1 MFSKTAIERVNN
13 ATGKLRIALLFSLFF
28 LLSSQLKAQE
38 NKTEKPDSLVK
49 EKTLVLDSVKLSLL
63 AKSDSSSVQWLS
75 KKDSILQS
83 LNNKPDSLQMKAH
96 HVLDS
101 SLVRVNT
108 TLDSLNKLA
117 NVPAG
122 IYQKT
127 VDSVYVRFQ
136 KNVLDKIKNPGDTL
150 NTSVNKR
157 IASIESTMKSKTQR
171 LDSLMQVYGVENRL
185 PVAGRI
191 DATIPSSSP
200 DLPGSNLLNPDF
212 TLPTDTKLSL
222 PNSPSLALPELDIP
236 FKEEITAV
244 TSKVGEAGNLVKEAG
259 TYAKDV
265 NTIKEEGLMASEKL
279 PELAEQKLLS
289 LEQVA
294 PVKQEL
300 LKGEA
305 IKKQME
311 VVMPEAPSQEELQ
324 REAWKKTQ
332 EKAVDHF
339 AGHEEVLEGSIDKV
353 NAYKQKYET
362 VGSVVDINKKPV
374 NPLKAKPLI
383 ERIVPGFYLQYQR
396 KGYYMLDV
404 NPYAGYQLKTW
415 LTTGAGW
422 SHRFIYEGDHPISR
436 ERSLVYGPRIFADA
450 GLGKGFVLHVETE
463 MMNCFVAD
471 NIVNKADVGKREW
484 VWGMQTGLKKE
495 FPIYRGFRGIV
506 LIQYNLFDF
515 NHSSPYADR
524 LNSRIGFQ
532 WYLKKKKSQTPSPPE
547 DATKKESETK

>member
-1 MFSKTAIERVNN
+1 MFSKT
-13 ATGKLRIALLFSLFF
+13 GIAQLSNTINKRRLGLLI
-28 LLSSQLKAQE
+28 LLCCLCFTQLHAQE
-38 NKTEKPDSLVK
+38 TKTEKLDSLVK
-49 EKTLVLDSVKLSLL
+49 EKKLVLDSLKLSLRTVGDSTG
-63 AKSDSSSVQWLS
+63 AKWLS
-75 KKDSILQS
+75 KKDSVLQS
-83 LNNKPDSLQMKAH
+83 INNKPDSLQIKAH

-101 SLVRVNT
+101 SLMRVNT

-127 VDSVYVRFQ
+127 VDSVYAKFQ

-157 IASIESTMKSKTQR
+157 IASIESTMKHKTQR
-171 LDSLMQVYGVENRL
+171 LDSLMQVYGVENSL
-185 PVAGRI
+185 PVAGRV
-191 DATIPSSSP
+191 DATIPLTSP
-200 DLPGSNLLNPDF
+200 DLPGRNLLNPDF
-212 TLPTDTKLSL
+212 ALPTDTKLSL
-222 PNSPSLALPELDIP
+222 PNSPSLAIPQLDIP
-236 FKEEITAV
+236 LKEEVTSV

-259 TYAKDV
+259 AYAKDV

-311 VVMPEAPSQEELQ
+311 VVVPEAPSQEELQ
-324 REAWKKTQ
+324 REAWKKAQ

-339 AGHEEVLEGSIDKV
+339 AGHEQVLESSIDKV

-374 NPLKAKPLI
+374 NPLRAKPII

-404 NPYAGYQLKTW
+404 NPYAGYKLKTW

-422 SHRFIYEGDHPISR
+422 SHRFIYKDDQTVNR
-436 ERSLVYGPRIFADA
+436 EQSLVYGPRVFADA

-471 NIVNKADVGKREW
+471 NIVNKADGGKREW
-484 VWGMQTGLKKE
+484 VWGLQTGLKKE

-532 WYLKKKKSQTPSPPE
+532 WYLKKKKIKPASSSTDTS
-547 DATKKESETK
+547 KKASETK